1 MGGTR
6 PERLKAGIMRIGRY
20 VLALTL
26 LIGPFI
32 IFSSRGLVENY
43 VRGELLQSLIFWCY
57 LIKMMVR
64 IFP

>member
-1 MGGTR
+1 
-6 PERLKAGIMRIGRY
+6 MRIGRY